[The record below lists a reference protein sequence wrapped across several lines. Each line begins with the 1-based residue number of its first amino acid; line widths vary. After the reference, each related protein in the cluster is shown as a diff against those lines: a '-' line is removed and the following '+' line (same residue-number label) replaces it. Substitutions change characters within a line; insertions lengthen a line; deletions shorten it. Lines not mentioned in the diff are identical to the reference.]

1 MSSDPHQHPV
11 PSREYDRFA
20 TYRGLNIVYEGRSE
34 QIEVRAPDI
43 SPRGMFIHVP
53 QHFPEG
59 AVLKLE
65 FRLSRSGRDV
75 KTRAEV
81 RYCLAGVG
89 IGVEFVDISPE
100 DEQAIADEIETL
112 MGYRRTPST
121 SRDG

>member
-11 PSREYDRFA
+11 PSREFDRFA

-34 QIEVRAPDI
+34 QIAVRAPDI
-43 SPRGMFIHVP
+43 SPRGMFIHIP

-65 FRLSRSGRDV
+65 FRLSRSGHTV

-81 RYCLAGVG
+81 RYSLPGVG
-89 IGVEFVDISPE
+89 IGVEFVDISPD

-112 MGYRRTPST
+112 MGH
-121 SRDG
+121 

>member
-1 MSSDPHQHPV
+1 MSSEPHEHPV
-11 PSREYDRFA
+11 PSREFDRFA

-34 QIEVRAPDI
+34 QLKVRAPDI
-43 SPRGMFIHVP
+43 SRRGMFIHIP

-65 FRLSRSGRDV
+65 FRLCRSGRNV
-75 KTRAEV
+75 KARAEV

-100 DEQAIADEIETL
+100 DEQAIEDEIEGL
-112 MGYRRTPST
+112 MGH
-121 SRDG
+121 

>member
-1 MSSDPHQHPV
+1 MSSEPHQYPV
-11 PSREYDRFA
+11 PSREFDRFA

-43 SPRGMFIHVP
+43 SPRGMFIHIP

-65 FRLSRSGRDV
+65 FRLSSSGHTV
-75 KTRAEV
+75 KVRAEV

-89 IGVEFVDISPE
+89 IGVEFVDISLE
-100 DEQAIADEIETL
+100 DEQAIAGEIEPL
-112 MGYRRTPST
+112 MGY
-121 SRDG
+121 

>member
-11 PSREYDRFA
+11 PSREFDRFA

-34 QIEVRAPDI
+34 QIAVRAPDI
-43 SPRGMFIHVP
+43 SPRGMFIHIP
-53 QHFPEG
+53 KLFPEG

-65 FRLSRSGRDV
+65 FRLSRSGHAV
-75 KTRAEV
+75 KARAEV
-81 RYCLAGVG
+81 RYSLPGVG

-112 MGYRRTPST
+112 MGY
-121 SRDG
+121 